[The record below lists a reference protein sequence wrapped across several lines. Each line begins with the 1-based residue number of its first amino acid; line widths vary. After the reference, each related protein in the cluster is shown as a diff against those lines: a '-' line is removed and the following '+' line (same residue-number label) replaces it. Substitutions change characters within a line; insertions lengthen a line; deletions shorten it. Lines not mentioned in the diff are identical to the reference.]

1 MAPRETD
8 NKPPEEEPVPPA
20 AEREWERLWK
30 QGEDSGDVGDGDGD
44 GEVSAEVEGGR
55 AAKRFAGGPGAERT
69 TDSDAGTEGGRA
81 TEPVAGAPV
90 SERSTNSG
98 AGSESSGSSETGA
111 GLDSAAGRVPA
122 ASVASGTES
131 VSADSAVRGEESQA
145 TDADASAEVAA
156 DASGDADGETP
167 GGPTRAAAE
176 SAEPT
181 STIDDAAPTS
191 AHGNADE
198 PVPTHHHTAA
208 PHSHDATGEP
218 VPHSHTTADG
228 PSPHHHDHDHD
239 RSTPHSHT
247 SPDDDAARPHHPD
260 DDRIAAV
267 RRVAAA
273 GRRWRAVQLAG
284 CAALLAVA
292 MTAGAIAIGAAK
304 DSGATG
310 VAASSAVSPELLA
323 SGSLDASIASLQAHL
338 RTQPKDYDGWATL
351 GLAYVEQ
358 ARTKGDPSRYPQAQA
373 ALQRSLKV
381 SPGNENAIEGQAA
394 LAAARHEF
402 KEALTYA
409 DQVLKENPYSERALC
424 SRIDALVELGRYA
437 DASKAADLADARK
450 PGVPV
455 FTRYAYVHEL
465 RGDVT
470 TARSVLERALAG
482 ATSPGDISYVAG
494 TLGQLAWNQGD
505 YKSALDYYGR
515 ALAADEN
522 YLPALEGRARTQ
534 AALGDR
540 AEAIKGMELVVSRYP
555 LPQPLVELGELY
567 ESRGAEGDKAKA
579 DDQYA
584 LVDAWIALAR
594 ANGVNA
600 DLDTALAAADH
611 GDVKSALKAA
621 RAEWARRHTVHTADA
636 LAWAL
641 HVNGRDKEALP
652 YARQATATNY
662 HNASFIYHLGM
673 IELATGHK
681 ADGRAHLAKALKLNP
696 GFSPLGASKAR
707 KALEATK

>member
-1 MAPRETD
+1 MAPREND
-8 NKPPEEEPVPPA
+8 NNPPEDRPGETPA
-20 AEREWERLWK
+20 AEREWERLWE
-30 QGEDSGDVGDGDGD
+30 QGEDAGGGDVRADGG
-44 GEVSAEVEGGR
+44 AESTNTAKAEDEGAGSGRER
-55 AAKRFAGGPGAERT
+55 AAEAGAETESAR
-69 TDSDAGTEGGRA
+69 GTETANEPMDTPSSDPVTESAGSAGQDVP
-81 TEPVAGAPV
+81 EPVAEAESAPTDSPLPGEEPQAPR
-90 SERSTNSG
+90 SEHS
-98 AGSESSGSSETGA
+98 ATGA
-111 GLDSAAGRVPA
+111 HAEAP
-122 ASVASGTES
+122 EP
-131 VSADSAVRGEESQA
+131 
-145 TDADASAEVAA
+145 TDTAAA
-156 DASGDADGETP
+156 DVPPTATPAHGTADEPAPSHDHGDADGP
-167 GGPTRAAAE
+167 
-176 SAEPT
+176 
-181 STIDDAAPTS
+181 
-191 AHGNADE
+191 AH
-198 PVPTHHHTAA
+198 THHH
-208 PHSHDATGEP
+208 HDGST
-218 VPHSHTTADG
+218 HT
-228 PSPHHHDHDHD
+228 HHHDN
-239 RSTPHSHT
+239 
-247 SPDDDAARPHHPD
+247 PDDSPAPNDERV
-260 DDRIAAV
+260 AAV
-267 RRVAAA
+267 RRAAAA
-273 GRRWRAVQLAG
+273 GRRWRALQLAG

-292 MTAGAIAIGAAK
+292 MTGGAIAIGAAK
-304 DSGATG
+304 DSGAS
-310 VAASSAVSPELLA
+310 VATNSSAVSPELLA

-338 RTQPKDYDGWATL
+338 RGQPKDFDGWATL

-373 ALQRSLKV
+373 AFARSLKI
-381 SPGNENAIEGQAA
+381 SPDNENALEGRAA

-424 SRIDALVELGRYA
+424 SRIDALVELGRY
-437 DASKAADLADARK
+437 DEASKAADLADARK

-470 TARSVLERALAG
+470 TARSVLERALAA
-482 ATSPGDISYVAG
+482 ATSPGDISYVAA

-505 YKSALDYYGR
+505 YKTALSDYGR

-522 YLPALEGRARTQ
+522 YLPALEGRARAQ

-540 AEAIKGMELVVSRYP
+540 ADAIKGMELVVSRYP

-567 ESRGAEGDKAKA
+567 ESRGAAGDKAKA

-611 GDVKSALKAA
+611 GDIKSALRAA

-641 HVNGRDKEALP
+641 HVNGLDKEALS
-652 YARQATATNY
+652 YARFATATGY

-681 ADGRAHLAKALKLNP
+681 ADGRAHLTKALKLNP

>member
-1 MAPRETD
+1 MSTD
-8 NKPPEEEPVPPA
+8 VEPSGARSAEFGAEAGSGRGLESAEEPTDERDVGSATGPDNTRDPKATSGMVSVPADDSTRGEEPQAQGTEDPGTATAASGDTRPA
-20 AEREWERLWK
+20 AE
-30 QGEDSGDVGDGDGD
+30 
-44 GEVSAEVEGGR
+44 
-55 AAKRFAGGPGAERT
+55 
-69 TDSDAGTEGGRA
+69 
-81 TEPVAGAPV
+81 
-90 SERSTNSG
+90 ST
-98 AGSESSGSSETGA
+98 
-111 GLDSAAGRVPA
+111 V
-122 ASVASGTES
+122 
-131 VSADSAVRGEESQA
+131 
-145 TDADASAEVAA
+145 
-156 DASGDADGETP
+156 
-167 GGPTRAAAE
+167 
-176 SAEPT
+176 
-181 STIDDAAPTS
+181 DDAAPAPTP
-191 AHGNADE
+191 ARGTADE
-198 PVPTHHHTAA
+198 PDPSHPHHHDDADGPVPTHTHTHGSTPSHTHDGHSHHHSRTAPDENPAA
-208 PHSHDATGEP
+208 PAL
-218 VPHSHTTADG
+218 PHA
-228 PSPHHHDHDHD
+228 
-239 RSTPHSHT
+239 
-247 SPDDDAARPHHPD
+247 PDE
-260 DDRIAAV
+260 RIAAV
-267 RRVAAA
+267 RRAGAAS
-273 GRRWRAVQLAG
+273 RRWRAAQLAG
-284 CAALLAVA
+284 CAVLLAVA

-304 DSGATG
+304 DSGATR
-310 VAASSAVSPELLA
+310 VAAASSAVSPELLA
-323 SGSLDASIASLQAHL
+323 SGSLDASIAALQAHL
-338 RTQPKDYDGWATL
+338 RTQPKDFDGWATL

-373 ALQRSLKV
+373 ALQRSLKI
-381 SPGNENAIEGQAA
+381 SPDNENALEGRAA

-424 SRIDALVELGRYA
+424 SRIDALVELGRYD

-465 RGDVT
+465 RGDVA
-470 TARSVLERALAG
+470 TARRVLEQALA
-482 ATSPGDISYVAG
+482 AASSPGDISYVAG

-505 YKSALDYYGR
+505 YKTALDYYGR

-522 YLPALEGRARTQ
+522 YLPALEGRARAQ

-540 AEAIKGMELVVSRYP
+540 ADAIKGMELVVSRYP

-567 ESRGAEGDKAKA
+567 ESRGAAGDKAKA
-579 DDQYA
+579 EDQYA

-641 HVNGRDKEALP
+641 HVNGLDKEALP
-652 YARQATATNY
+652 YTRQATATGY
-662 HNASFIYHLGM
+662 HNASFLYHRGT
-673 IELATGHK
+673 IELATGHT
-681 ADGRAHLAKALKLNP
+681 AEGRAHLTAALKLNP

>member
-1 MAPRETD
+1 MAPRKND
-8 NKPPEEEPVPPA
+8 NDPTEAEHGGTPTPGS
-20 AEREWERLWK
+20 EREWERLWK
-30 QGEDSGDVGDGDGD
+30 EGEDTEAGGRSEGDGGTAA
-44 GEVSAEVEGGR
+44 GPEGAR
-55 AAKRFAGGPGAERT
+55 DTTPTTGPG
-69 TDSDAGTEGGRA
+69 
-81 TEPVAGAPV
+81 
-90 SERSTNSG
+90 SERDANSA
-98 AGSESSGSSETGA
+98 AGPDSSGSSGTA
-111 GLDSAAGRVPA
+111 VAA
-122 ASVASGTES
+122 ASGTES
-131 VSADSAVRGEESQA
+131 VPADSSIGGEESHA
-145 TDADASAEVAA
+145 PDTETSETAA
-156 DASGDADGETP
+156 DV
-167 GGPTRAAAE
+167 PTAAR
-176 SAEPT
+176 S
-181 STIDDAAPTS
+181 
-191 AHGNADE
+191 NADE
-198 PVPTHHHTAA
+198 PAHSHDHGDTDGPGTPHSHDHGDGSATTHTHDGSTA
-208 PHSHDATGEP
+208 PHSHT
-218 VPHSHTTADG
+218 
-228 PSPHHHDHDHD
+228 PSGDE
-239 RSTPHSHT
+239 RV
-247 SPDDDAARPHHPD
+247 
-260 DDRIAAV
+260 AAV

-273 GRRWRAVQLAG
+273 GRRWRGLQLAG

-292 MTAGAIAIGAAK
+292 MTAGAIAIGASK

-310 VAASSAVSPELLA
+310 VAAASSAVSPELLA

-338 RTQPKDYDGWATL
+338 RTQPKDFDGWATL

-373 ALQRSLKV
+373 AFQRSLKI
-381 SPGNENAIEGQAA
+381 SPDNENALEGRAA

-424 SRIDALVELGRYA
+424 SRIDALVELGRY
-437 DASKAADLADARK
+437 DEASKAADLADARK

-470 TARSVLERALAG
+470 TARKVLEQALAA
-482 ATSPGDISYVAG
+482 ATSPGDISYVAA

-505 YKSALDYYGR
+505 YKSALDDYGR

-522 YLPALEGRARTQ
+522 YLPALEGRARAQ

-567 ESRGAEGDKAKA
+567 ESRGAEGDKVKA

-611 GDVKSALKAA
+611 GDVKSALRAA

-641 HVNGRDKEALP
+641 HVNGLDKEALP
-652 YARQATATNY
+652 YARQATATGY
-662 HNASFIYHLGM
+662 HNASFIYHLGT

-681 ADGRAHLAKALKLNP
+681 ADGRAHLTKALKLNP
-696 GFSPLGASKAR
+696 GFSPLGAAKAR
-707 KALEATK
+707 KALEAAK

>member
-1 MAPRETD
+1 MAPREHD
-8 NKPPEEEPVPPA
+8 NKPTEGEPGETPVA
-20 AEREWERLWK
+20 AERERQWERVWAE
-30 QGEDSGDVGDGDGD
+30 GETDAEAGTGPEREADSQAAEVSSEAEADSG
-44 GEVSAEVEGGR
+44 EAEV
-55 AAKRFAGGPGAERT
+55 
-69 TDSDAGTEGGRA
+69 
-81 TEPVAGAPV
+81 
-90 SERSTNSG
+90 
-98 AGSESSGSSETGA
+98 GSEAEADSETTTA
-111 GLDSAAGRVPA
+111 PEAEAAPDI
-122 ASVASGTES
+122 EP
-131 VSADSAVRGEESQA
+131 E
-145 TDADASAEVAA
+145 AEIEPEA
-156 DASGDADGETP
+156 
-167 GGPTRAAAE
+167 GPTEAAAP
-176 SAEPT
+176 SPGH
-181 STIDDAAPTS
+181 DHP
-191 AHGNADE
+191 H
-198 PVPTHHHTAA
+198 
-208 PHSHDATGEP
+208 PHSHDHDH
-218 VPHSHTTADG
+218 PHA
-228 PSPHHHDHDHD
+228 HDHDHD
-239 RSTPHSHT
+239 H
-247 SPDDDAARPHHPD
+247 
-260 DDRIAAV
+260 DDRAPHTGTPEGVVADERVAAV
-267 RRVAAA
+267 RRLGAA
-273 GRRWRAVQLAG
+273 GRRWRVVQLAG

-310 VAASSAVSPELLA
+310 VTNVSSAVSPDLLA
-323 SGSLDASIASLQAHL
+323 SGSLDASIAALQAHL
-338 RTQPKDYDGWATL
+338 RGQPKDFDGWATL

-373 ALQRSLKV
+373 AFTRSLKI
-381 SPGNENAIEGQAA
+381 SPNNENALEGRAA

-402 KEALTYA
+402 AEALGYA
-409 DQVLKENPYSERALC
+409 DKVLKENPYSERALC
-424 SRIDALVELGRYA
+424 SRIDALVELGRY
-437 DASKAADLADARK
+437 DEASKAADLADARK

-465 RGDVT
+465 RGDVK
-470 TARSVLERALAG
+470 TARTVLEQALAA

-505 YKSALDYYGR
+505 YKTALDYYGR

-522 YLPALEGRARTQ
+522 YLPALEGRARAQ

-540 AEAIKGMELVVSRYP
+540 ADAIKGLELVVSRYP

-567 ESRGAEGDKAKA
+567 ESRGAAGDKAKA

-611 GDVKSALKAA
+611 GDIKSALKAA

-641 HVNGRDKEALP
+641 HVNGRDAEALP

-696 GFSPLGASKAR
+696 GFSPLGAAKAR

>member
-1 MAPRETD
+1 MAPREHD
-8 NKPPEEEPVPPA
+8 NKPTEGEPGETPVA
-20 AEREWERLWK
+20 AEREREWERVWAEDETDAEAGTGLEHK
-30 QGEDSGDVGDGDGD
+30 ADSQAAEASSEAGADSEDTEASSDAKADSG
-44 GEVSAEVEGGR
+44 EVKASSEAGADSEVE
-55 AAKRFAGGPGAERT
+55 ADAEAT
-69 TDSDAGTEGGRA
+69 TDPEAAADPEIEPEAEI
-81 TEPVAGAPV
+81 EPVAGP
-90 SERSTNSG
+90 
-98 AGSESSGSSETGA
+98 
-111 GLDSAAGRVPA
+111 
-122 ASVASGTES
+122 TE
-131 VSADSAVRGEESQA
+131 
-145 TDADASAEVAA
+145 
-156 DASGDADGETP
+156 
-167 GGPTRAAAE
+167 AAAP
-176 SAEPT
+176 SPGH
-181 STIDDAAPTS
+181 DHP
-191 AHGNADE
+191 H
-198 PVPTHHHTAA
+198 PHPH
-208 PHSHDATGEP
+208 PHS
-218 VPHSHTTADG
+218 
-228 PSPHHHDHDHD
+228 HDHDHD
-239 RSTPHSHT
+239 HPHAHDHDHDDHASHPGT
-247 SPDDDAARPHHPD
+247 PDDAVADE
-260 DDRIAAV
+260 RIAAV
-267 RRVAAA
+267 RRLGAA
-273 GRRWRAVQLAG
+273 GRRWRVVQLAG

-304 DSGATG
+304 DSGASG
-310 VAASSAVSPELLA
+310 VTNVSSAVSPDLLA
-323 SGSLDASIASLQAHL
+323 SGSLDASIAALQAHL
-338 RTQPKDYDGWATL
+338 RGQPKDFDGWATL

-373 ALQRSLKV
+373 AFTRSLKI
-381 SPGNENAIEGQAA
+381 SPDNENALEGRAA

-402 KEALTYA
+402 AEALTYA
-409 DQVLKENPYSERALC
+409 DKVLKENPYSERALC
-424 SRIDALVELGRYA
+424 SRIDALVELGRY
-437 DASKAADLADARK
+437 DEASKAADLADARK

-465 RGDVT
+465 RGDVK
-470 TARSVLERALAG
+470 TARTVLEQALAA

-505 YKSALDYYGR
+505 YKTALDYYGR

-522 YLPALEGRARTQ
+522 YLPALEGRARAQ

-540 AEAIKGMELVVSRYP
+540 ADAIKGLELVVSRYP

-567 ESRGAEGDKAKA
+567 ESRGAAGDKAKA

-641 HVNGRDKEALP
+641 HVNGRDAEALS
-652 YARQATATNY
+652 YARQATATGY
-662 HNASFIYHLGM
+662 HNASFIYHLGV